1 MIKVEDIAVSR
12 GGVPL
17 LSGISFE
24 VSAGKALVLR
34 GPNGLGKTSLL
45 RGLAGLQ
52 DLDAGSVTVD
62 PETVVY
68 AAHADG
74 IKHALSVRENLE
86 FWAATFGTQGID
98 HAIEAFELGD
108 LVDRATGTLSA
119 GQKRRVGLARLLV
132 TGRKIWILDEPTVSL
147 DRHTVLKF
155 GAIVSDHLAKG
166 GAAIIATHIDL
177 GLPDA
182 EVLELA
188 LYRVTAETGSLGSSD
203 EAFL

>member
-17 LSGISFE
+17 LAGISFE
-24 VSAGKALVLR
+24 VLTGSALVLR

-52 DLDAGSVTVD
+52 DLDAGRVTVD

-74 IKHALSVRENLE
+74 IKHALTVRENLE
-86 FWAATFGTQGID
+86 FWASTFGTNGID
-98 HAIEAFELGD
+98 HAVEAFELND
-108 LVDRATGTLSA
+108 LVERATGTLSA

-155 GAIVSDHLAKG
+155 GAIVSDHLANG

-182 EVLELA
+182 EVLELTP
-188 LYRVTAETGSLGSSD
+188 YRVTAETGSLGSSD